1 MTSEE
6 YQIGGITRTKSI
18 VYKEKMTFGL
28 SEMKP
33 DGLLP
38 VPEQHG
44 LVSYKNIGEHQLWVN
59 FSDKESKMLIE
70 TCEAQR
76 NP

>member
-38 VPEQHG
+38 VPE
-44 LVSYKNIGEHQLWVN
+44 
-59 FSDKESKMLIE
+59 
-70 TCEAQR
+70 
-76 NP
+76 